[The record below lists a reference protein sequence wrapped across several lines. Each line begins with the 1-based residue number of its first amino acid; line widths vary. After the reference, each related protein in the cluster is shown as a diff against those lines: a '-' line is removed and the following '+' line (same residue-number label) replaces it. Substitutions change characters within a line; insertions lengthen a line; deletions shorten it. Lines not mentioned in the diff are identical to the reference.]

1 MKTFKTFIPMKAAAI
16 GAVALSLFAASCSKN
31 DDNNTPGEQFIIA
44 PNVNVIALTQDNK
57 LVAFNAQTGVA
68 LSAQATITGMQ
79 TGETMLAIDY
89 RPATGELYG
98 VSSGS
103 RVYVINPTSGVA
115 RAVSATPFTPAI
127 DGTTIGIDFN
137 PTVDRIR
144 LVTNNGQNLRLNP
157 ETGTVAATDA
167 VINGATG
174 AKVSSVAYTENRAGA
189 ATTILYDIDAV
200 TRKLYKQDP
209 PNDGKLVEVGA
220 LGVEAV
226 AVADFDIAPDSKSAL
241 APITVGSVQGM
252 YVIDLA
258 TGKAYQ
264 AATFNNKVLSMAI
277 ITDPVAYG
285 VSLNNELLIF
295 NPANPNPTPVA
306 KAITGLQAGENI
318 LGIDFRPLNGQL
330 YGLGSSSRLY
340 TINASSGVATAVGT
354 AAFGTALSGTS
365 FGFDFNPTVDRIRVV
380 SNTGQNLRL
389 NPIDGTVAAVDAP
402 LTTTGQFVNG
412 AAYTN
417 NFAGATTTV
426 LYDINSQTG
435 KLYKQDP
442 PNDGTLTEVGSLG
455 VTVDA
460 ANGFD
465 ISAKTGIAY
474 AVLTVGG
481 VTRLYTVSLT
491 NGATVPIATFT
502 QGMRGF
508 ALGLGF

>member
-1 MKTFKTFIPMKAAAI
+1 MKAAAI
-16 GAVALSLFAASCSKN
+16 GAVALSLLIASCSKN
-31 DDNNTPGEQFIIA
+31 DDYTTNPGEQFIIG
-44 PNVNVIALTQDNK
+44 PNVNVVALTQDNK
-57 LVAFNAQTGVA
+57 LVGFNAQTG
-68 LSAQATITGMQ
+68 ATVTPQVNITGMQ
-79 TGETMLAIDY
+79 TGETMLAVDY

-103 RVYVINPTSGVA
+103 RVYVINPATGVA
-115 RAVSATPFTPAI
+115 RAVNTTPFSPAI
-127 DGTTIGIDFN
+127 DGTAIGIDFN

-157 ETGTVAATDA
+157 ETGAVAATDG
-167 VINGATG
+167 VINGVTG

-189 ATTILYDIDAV
+189 STTILYDIDAV
-200 TRKLYKQDP
+200 TKKLYKQDL

-220 LGVEAV
+220 LGIEAA

-241 APITVGSVQGM
+241 APITVGTVQGM
-252 YVIDLA
+252 YIIDLV
-258 TGKAYQ
+258 TGKANQ
-264 AATFNNKVLSMAI
+264 AATFNYKVLSLAI
-277 ITDPVAYG
+277 ATEPVAYG
-285 VSLNNELLIF
+285 VSSNNELLIF
-295 NPANPNPTPVA
+295 NPAAANPTPVV
-306 KAITGLQAGENI
+306 KAMSGLQAGENI
-318 LGIDFRPLNGQL
+318 LGIDFRPFNGQL

-340 TINASSGVATAVGT
+340 TINASSGVATPVGT
-354 AAFGTALSGTS
+354 AAFTTALSGTS

-389 NPIDGTVAAVDAP
+389 NPVDGTVAAVDAQ
-402 LTTTGQFVNG
+402 LTATGQFVNG

-455 VTVDA
+455 VTIDA

-465 ISAKTGIAY
+465 ISAKSGAAY
-474 AVLTVGG
+474 AVLTV
-481 VTRLYTVSLT
+481 S
-491 NGATVPIATFT
+491 GATKLYVVNLTTGSVTPIAAFT

>member
-1 MKTFKTFIPMKAAAI
+1 MKAAAL

-31 DDNNTPGEQFIIA
+31 DDYTTPGEQFVVA
-44 PNVNVIALTQDNK
+44 PNVNVVALTQDNK
-57 LVAFNAQTGVA
+57 LVAFNAQTGAA
-68 LSAQATITGMQ
+68 LNAQATITGMQ
-79 TGETMLAIDY
+79 AGETMLAIDY

-115 RAVSATPFTPAI
+115 RAVNATPFAPAI
-127 DGTTIGIDFN
+127 DGAAVGIDFN

-189 ATTILYDIDAV
+189 ASTILYDIDAV
-200 TRKLYKQDP
+200 TKKLYKQDP

-220 LGVEAV
+220 LGIEAT

-258 TGKAYQ
+258 NGKAYQ

-295 NPANPNPTPVA
+295 NPASANPTPVA
-306 KAITGLQAGENI
+306 KAITGLQNGENI

-340 TINASSGVATAVGT
+340 TINASSGVATPVGT
-354 AAFGTALSGTS
+354 AFTTALSGTS

-389 NPIDGTVAAVDAP
+389 NPLDGTVAAVDAP
-402 LTTTGQFVNG
+402 LTATGQFVNG

-417 NFAGATTTV
+417 NVAGATTTV

-465 ISAKTGIAY
+465 ISAKTGAAY
-474 AVLTVGG
+474 AVLSVGG
-481 VTRLYTVSLT
+481 ATRLYVVSLT
-491 NGATVPIATFT
+491 NGSTTPIATFT

>member
-1 MKTFKTFIPMKAAAI
+1 MKAAAI
-16 GAVALSLFAASCSKN
+16 GAVALSLFVASCSKN
-31 DDNNTPGEQFIIA
+31 NDDYTPGEQFVIA
-44 PNVNVIALTQDNK
+44 PNVNVVALTQDNK
-57 LVAFNAQTGVA
+57 LVAFNAQTGAA
-68 LSAQATITGMQ
+68 LNQQATITGMQ
-79 TGETMLAIDY
+79 QSGETMLAIDY

-103 RVYVINPTSGVA
+103 RVYVINPTTGVA
-115 RAVSATPFTPAI
+115 RPINITPFTPAV
-127 DGTTIGIDFN
+127 DGTTVGIDFN

-144 LVTNNGQNLRLNP
+144 LVSSNGQNLRINP
-157 ETGTVAATDA
+157 ETGAVTVDA
-167 VINGATG
+167 VINGAVG

-200 TRKLYKQDP
+200 TKKLYKQDP
-209 PNDGKLVEVGA
+209 PNDGKLVEVGN
-220 LGVEAV
+220 LGVEAT

-241 APITVGSVQGM
+241 APITVGTTQGM

-258 TGKAYQ
+258 TGKAFQ

-277 ITDPVAYG
+277 TTDPVAYG
-285 VSLNNELLIF
+285 VSANNELLIF
-295 NPANPNPTPVA
+295 NPGVASPTPVA
-306 KAITGLQAGENI
+306 KAITGLQAGESI
-318 LGIDFRPLNGQL
+318 LGIDFRPVNGQL

-340 TINASSGVATAVGT
+340 TINAASGAATAVGT
-354 AAFGTALSGTS
+354 AAFATALSGTS

-389 NPIDGTVAAVDAP
+389 NPNDGTVAGVDGP
-402 LTTTGQFVNG
+402 LTTASQFVNG

-426 LYDINSQTG
+426 LFDINSQTG
-435 KLYKQDP
+435 KLYRQDP

-455 VTVDA
+455 VTIDA

-465 ISAKTGIAY
+465 ISAKSNTGY
-474 AVLTVGG
+474 AVLTVGTT
-481 VTRLYTVSLT
+481 TRLYAINLT
-491 NGATVPIATFT
+491 TGFATAGSTLT
-502 QGMRGF
+502 QSMRGF

>member
-31 DDNNTPGEQFIIA
+31 DDYNTNPGEQFVIA
-44 PNVNVIALTQDNK
+44 PNVNVVALTQDNK
-57 LVAFNAQTGVA
+57 LVAFNAQTGA
-68 LSAQATITGMQ
+68 SLAPQSTITGMQ

-103 RVYVINPTSGVA
+103 RVYVINPVSGVA
-115 RAVSATPFTPAI
+115 RAVSATAFSPAI
-127 DGTTIGIDFN
+127 DGTAIGIDFN
-137 PTVDRIR
+137 PTVDRLR
-144 LVTNNGQNLRLNP
+144 LVSNNGQNLRINP
-157 ETGTVAATDA
+157 ETGVATTDG

-189 ATTILYDIDAV
+189 ATTILYDIDVV
-200 TRKLYKQDP
+200 TKKLYKQDP

-220 LGVEAV
+220 LGIEAT

-241 APITVGSVQGM
+241 APLTVGNVQGM
-252 YVIDLA
+252 YIIDLA
-258 TGKAYQ
+258 TGKAIQ
-264 AATFNNKVLSMAI
+264 SATFNNKVLSMAI

-295 NPANPNPTPVA
+295 NPASANPTLVA
-306 KAITGLQAGENI
+306 KAITGLQNGENI
-318 LGIDFRPLNGQL
+318 LGIDFRPVNGQL

-340 TINASSGVATAVGT
+340 TINASSGVATQVGT
-354 AAFGTALSGTS
+354 AAFTTALSGTS
-365 FGFDFNPTVDRIRVV
+365 FGFDFNPTADRIRVV

-389 NPIDGTVAAVDAP
+389 NPIDGTVAFVDAP
-402 LTTTGQFVNG
+402 LTATGQFVNG

-417 NFAGATTTV
+417 NVAGASTTV

-455 VTVDA
+455 ITVDA

-465 ISAKTGIAY
+465 ISAKSGAAY

-481 VTRLYTVSLT
+481 ATKLYTVNLT
-491 NGATVPIATFT
+491 NGATAPIATFT